1 MKRFQTIALTLVVCA
16 LLTPAA
22 LAGVKTKQVTF
33 DKDIKVGD
41 TLVKKGSYK
50 VTFDEESKELTI
62 LKGKKVVVKT
72 TARLEEPHIKTVS
85 NPKFTT
91 LRDAEGNSTLV
102 SVYIGGKAVTIGAGD
117 TTAGTPASTGQKP

>member
-1 MKRFQTIALTLVVCA
+1 MKRLQTIALTLVVCA

-62 LKGKKVVVKT
+62 LNGKKVVAKT
-72 TARLEEPHIKTVS
+72 TARLEETRITTASK
-85 NPKFTT
+85 PKFTT
-91 LRDAEGNSTLV
+91 LRDAEGNITLV
-102 SVYIGGKAVTIGAGD
+102 SIYIDGKSAIIGAGD

>member
-1 MKRFQTIALTLVVCA
+1 MKRLQTIALTLVVCA

-33 DKDIKVGD
+33 DKDIKVGG

-50 VTFDEESKELTI
+50 VSFDEESKELTI
-62 LKGKKVVVKT
+62 LDGKKVVAKT
-72 TARLEEPHIKTVS
+72 TARLEDARIKTQ
-85 NPKFTT
+85 PKPTFSIV
-91 LRDAEGNSTLV
+91 RDAEGNITLV
-102 SVYIGGKAVTIGAGD
+102 SIYMDGKSAIIGAGD